1 MADEVERCA
10 EVVAHRFVPLAQHGT
25 HIRPP
30 AHLRLAQQPL
40 IHSDCAYLSVFR
52 GHCLD
57 DRVSFNT
64 QCSTQWDG
72 FNHFPYKNYPKE
84 GEYTYYGG
92 QTTEVARDKSI
103 KKYGIQSES
112 CDTTGEERG

>member
-1 MADEVERCA
+1 M
-10 EVVAHRFVPLAQHGT
+10 VVGVGMRHYSSSAHSTHDKELWRPVDPGLFLNQDQHT
-25 HIRPP
+25 NT
-30 AHLRLAQQPL
+30 
-40 IHSDCAYLSVFR
+40 SVFR

-72 FNHFPYKNYPKE
+72 FRHYPYKNYPKE

-92 QTTEVARDKSI
+92 LTTDEARNPDDI
-103 KKYGIQSES
+103 RYGIQSEL
-112 CDTTGEERG
+112 GM